1 MEKEGSAPR
10 LGGGARLR
18 YIRLALPAETMS
30 VRGMPRGSYNL
41 VILPGLHWRDV
52 NNIRT
57 FSRLL
62 VF

>member
-18 YIRLALPAETMS
+18 YIRLALPVETMS
-30 VRGMPRGSYNL
+30 LREVPLGSYNL
-41 VILPGLHWRDV
+41 VTFPRLHWRDV
-52 NNIRT
+52 NNVRA
-57 FSRLL
+57 FSHLL